1 MSIALIVGNTPL
13 ENATLGAV
21 PDPEITAIPQTDKEP
36 STCAYGPELMMK
48 VMIDCMNPTA
58 SKPAMKQ
65 FAVMMSDITFA

>member
-21 PDPEITAIPQTDKEP
+21 PEPEITAMPQTDKEP

-48 VMIDCMNPTA
+48 VMMDCMNPTA
-58 SKPAMKQ
+58 SNPAMKQ
-65 FAVMMSDITFA
+65 LAVMMSDITFA